1 MAKQFGVSDQA
12 LEGLKD
18 PERHP
23 FPADQKAALR
33 LADAMTEGSAAVPDE
48 LYQELRQHFSEPQI
62 VEIATVIGVFN
73 YFNRFNNAFQT
84 DITLMDPDV
93 LVQRLAATIQA
104 NPDPVEMCARVAE
117 MLRQGR
123 RYTRVDI
130 SRRTKDAGTN
140 DAGADGRTGADR
152 VTSGTLRVPIRAGG
166 KSVGVIEV
174 ESDRPDAFGDEDRSI
189 VERLAGLLAGALGGS
204 AA

>member
-1 MAKQFGVSDQA
+1 LAKQFGVSDQA
-12 LEGLKD
+12 LDGLKD

-23 FPADQKAALR
+23 FPPDQKAALR
-33 LADAMTEGSAAVPDE
+33 LADAMTEGTAAVPDE
-48 LYQELRQHFSEPQI
+48 LYQELRKHFSEPQI

-93 LVQRLAATIQA
+93 LLQRLAATIQA
-104 NPDPVEMCARVAE
+104 NDGSDDLGARVAE

-130 SRRTKDAGTN
+130 SRGKGRAGTHSA
-140 DAGADGRTGADR
+140 AGATQAEG
-152 VTSGTLRVPIRAGG
+152 GTMRVPIRAGATA
-166 KSVGVIEV
+166 VGVIEV
-174 ESDRPDAFGDEDRSI
+174 ESDRADAFDDEDRSI
-189 VERLAGLLAGALGGS
+189 LERLAGLLSGPFGGS
-204 AA
+204 LP

>member
-12 LEGLKD
+12 LDGLKD
-18 PERHP
+18 PESHP

-33 LADAMTEGSAAVPDE
+33 FADAMTEGSAAVPDE
-48 LYQELRQHFSEPQI
+48 LYQELRKHFSEPQI

-93 LVQRLAATIQA
+93 LVQRMAATIQA
-104 NPDPVEMCARVAE
+104 NPSTDEMCARVAE

-130 SRRTKDAGTN
+130 SRGTE
-140 DAGADGRTGADR
+140 DAGATQPRGADR
-152 VTSGTLRVPIRAGG
+152 AAVKKVRVPIRAGG
-166 KSVGVIEV
+166 KPVGVIEV